1 MPITR
6 GLGYILCI
14 CFFLDIQRRT
24 KNVSEKIMAISRASV
39 FILPLTRLVCG
50 EFQLIPNPFFTSFY
64 LGATLRVVATI
75 AIIARTI
82 ELFIA
87 EHHRPSQTVS

>member
-1 MPITR
+1 
-6 GLGYILCI
+6 
-14 CFFLDIQRRT
+14 
-24 KNVSEKIMAISRASV
+24 MAISSASV

-87 EHHRPSQTVS
+87 EHHRPSQTVSQMVAPRAKSEVIGFFGV